1 MLVPA
6 PPAGVLLAATQ
17 AAPFQVCQV
26 AIAFQL
32 PVAALRK
39 SPLAALTVMDGLV
52 PVFPLA
58 SEAVMVMVSATM
70 SLVLIVNVPFDNV
83 CVLSTK
89 LVSPLASNCTVA
101 VLPFM
106 VTTVELSATTVL
118 VAASTAV
125 TVTRNGTS
133 WVC

>member
-6 PPAGVLLAATQ
+6 PPAGVTLAATH
-17 AAPFQVCQV
+17 AEPFQVCQV
-26 AIAFQL
+26 AMAFQL

-39 SPLAALTVMDGLV
+39 SPAALVIVMDALV

-58 SEAVMVMVSATM
+58 SDAVMVMVSATL
-70 SLVLIVNVPFDNV
+70 SLVLIENVPFDNV

-106 VTTVELSATTVL
+106 VTTVELSAVTVL
-118 VAASTAV
+118 LAASTAV
-125 TVTRNGTS
+125 TVTRNGAS
-133 WVC
+133 

>member
-1 MLVPA
+1 
-6 PPAGVLLAATQ
+6 
-17 AAPFQVCQV
+17 
-26 AIAFQL
+26 
-32 PVAALRK
+32 
-39 SPLAALTVMDGLV
+39 MDGLV

-89 LVSPLASNCTVA
+89 FVSPLASNCTVA

-106 VTTVELSATTVL
+106 VTTVS
-118 VAASTAV
+118 
-125 TVTRNGTS
+125 
-133 WVC
+133 